1 MTDSS
6 PRYAQD
12 LERSLGIRENI
23 LITISAVTPASS
35 VFIIVPA
42 LIASLAGGSVLAMLL
57 GAVIAVFVGLCYA
70 ELASRYPISGA
81 EYPWAARLLGKPAG
95 FATFVLALVMG
106 VLIIAVI
113 TSGVGQYL
121 AAVWAPL
128 NSPWTGVAVVI
139 ISTTIASLAIKTN
152 AWVTGICLALE
163 VVAIIVLV
171 VLGLTHVSRG
181 ADVFFVPQALSGAG
195 MLEQVSIGALFS
207 LIPVALFAYNGYG
220 ASVFYSEETKNASKT
235 IGKAIMFSL
244 LVTVVLEVV
253 PLMAVIIGSSSL
265 EALTGSPA
273 PINEFLVE
281 RGGDVVNVLV
291 SVAIAVAIFNAV
303 IAIQIQIGRLI
314 FASARD
320 KSWPSAVDRVL
331 GRVNPRTKTPVAA
344 TLVVGVLVIVAMLVI
359 PFPTLILATGSAVV
373 VLYTIVA
380 LSALRVRA
388 VKGGHEGGYR
398 MWLWPVPPIVV
409 LLVMAYVVYQTVVAD
424 VTPLLIALGT
434 IVVGLIWYAVFIRG
448 RKDRWTLPEPQLEEI
463 APVTEPVKD

>member
-1 MTDSS
+1 MTDTS

-42 LIASLAGGSVLAMLL
+42 LIAGLAGGSVLAMLL
-57 GAVIAVFVGLCYA
+57 GGVIALFVGLCYA

-81 EYPWAARLLGKPAG
+81 EYPWAARLLGKPIG

-128 NSPWTGVAVVI
+128 NSPWTGVVVVI

-163 VVAIIVLV
+163 VIAIIVLV

-181 ADVFFVPQALSGAG
+181 ADAFFIPQVLGDG
-195 MLEQVSIGALFS
+195 GVLQQVSFGALFS

-253 PLMAVIIGSSSL
+253 PLMAVVVGSRSL
-265 EALTGSPA
+265 EALVGSPA
-273 PINEFLVE
+273 PINYFLID
-281 RGGDVVNVLV
+281 RGGDVINVLV

-320 KSWPSAVDRVL
+320 KSWPAAVDRVL
-331 GRVNPRTKTPVAA
+331 GRVNPRTKTPVVA
-344 TLVVGVLVIVAMLVI
+344 TVVVGVLVIIAALVI

-373 VLYTIVA
+373 ILYPIVA

-398 MWLWPVPPIVV
+398 MWLWPVPPVIVLV
-409 LLVMAYVVYQTVVAD
+409 VMAYVVYQTVVAD
-424 VTPLLIALGT
+424 ITPLLIALGT
-434 IVVGLIWYAVFIRG
+434 LVVGLIWYAAFIRG
-448 RKDRWTLPEPQLEEI
+448 RKDRWTLPDPQLEEL
-463 APVTEPVKD
+463 D

>member
-1 MTDSS
+1 MTDTS

-42 LIASLAGGSVLAMLL
+42 LIAGLAGGSVLAMLL
-57 GAVIAVFVGLCYA
+57 GGVIALFVGLCYA

-81 EYPWAARLLGKPAG
+81 EYPWAARLLGKPIG

-128 NSPWTGVAVVI
+128 NSPWTGVVVVI

-163 VVAIIVLV
+163 VIAIIVLV

-181 ADVFFVPQALSGAG
+181 ADAFFIPQALGDG
-195 MLEQVSIGALFS
+195 GVLQQVSFGALFS

-253 PLMAVIIGSSSL
+253 PLIAVVVGSRSL
-265 EALTGSPA
+265 EALVGSPT
-273 PINEFLVE
+273 PINYFLID
-281 RGGDVVNVLV
+281 RGGDVINVLV

-320 KSWPSAVDRVL
+320 KSWPAAIDRVL
-331 GRVNPRTKTPVAA
+331 GRVNPRTKTPVVA
-344 TLVVGVLVIVAMLVI
+344 TVVVGVLVIIAALVI

-373 VLYTIVA
+373 ILYTIVA

-398 MWLWPVPPIVV
+398 MWLWPVPPVIVLV
-409 LLVMAYVVYQTVVAD
+409 VMAYVVYQTVVAD
-424 VTPLLIALGT
+424 ITPLLIALGT
-434 IVVGLIWYAVFIRG
+434 LVVGLIWYAAFIRG
-448 RKDRWTLPEPQLEEI
+448 RKDRWTLPDPQLEEL
-463 APVTEPVKD
+463 D

>member
-1 MTDSS
+1 MTDTS

-42 LIASLAGGSVLAMLL
+42 LIAGLAGGSVLAMLL
-57 GAVIAVFVGLCYA
+57 GGVIALFVGLCYA

-81 EYPWAARLLGKPAG
+81 EYPWAARLLGKPIG

-128 NSPWTGVAVVI
+128 NSPWTGVVVVI

-163 VVAIIVLV
+163 VIAIIVLV
-171 VLGLTHVSRG
+171 ALGLTHVSRG
-181 ADVFFVPQALSGAG
+181 ADAFFIPQALGDG
-195 MLEQVSIGALFS
+195 GVLQQVSFGALFS

-253 PLMAVIIGSSSL
+253 PLMAVVVGSRSL
-265 EALTGSPA
+265 EALVGSPA
-273 PINEFLVE
+273 PINYFLID
-281 RGGDVVNVLV
+281 RGGDVINVLV

-320 KSWPSAVDRVL
+320 KSWPAAVDRVL
-331 GRVNPRTKTPVAA
+331 GRVNPRTKTPVVA
-344 TLVVGVLVIVAMLVI
+344 TVVVGVLVIIAALVI

-373 VLYTIVA
+373 ILYTIVA

-398 MWLWPVPPIVV
+398 MWLWPVPPVIVLV
-409 LLVMAYVVYQTVVAD
+409 VMAYVVYQTVVAD
-424 VTPLLIALGT
+424 ITPLLIALGT
-434 IVVGLIWYAVFIRG
+434 LVVGLIWYAAFIRG
-448 RKDRWTLPEPQLEEI
+448 RKDRWTLPDPQLEEL
-463 APVTEPVKD
+463 D

>member
-1 MTDSS
+1 MTDTS

-42 LIASLAGGSVLAMLL
+42 LIAGLAGGSVLAMLL
-57 GAVIAVFVGLCYA
+57 GGVIALFVGLCYA

-81 EYPWAARLLGKPAG
+81 EYPWAARLLGKPIG

-128 NSPWTGVAVVI
+128 NSPWTGVVVVI

-163 VVAIIVLV
+163 VIAIIVLV

-181 ADVFFVPQALSGAG
+181 ADAFFIPQALGDG
-195 MLEQVSIGALFS
+195 GVLQQVSFGALFS

-253 PLMAVIIGSSSL
+253 PLMAVVVGSRSL
-265 EALTGSPA
+265 EALVGSPA
-273 PINEFLVE
+273 PINYFLID
-281 RGGDVVNVLV
+281 RGGDVINVLV

-320 KSWPSAVDRVL
+320 KSWPAAIDRVL
-331 GRVNPRTKTPVAA
+331 GRVNPRTKTPVVA
-344 TLVVGVLVIVAMLVI
+344 TVVVGVLVIIAALVI

-373 VLYTIVA
+373 ILYTIVA

-398 MWLWPVPPIVV
+398 MWLWPVPPVIVLV
-409 LLVMAYVVYQTVVAD
+409 VMAYVVYQTVVAD
-424 VTPLLIALGT
+424 ITPLLIALGT
-434 IVVGLIWYAVFIRG
+434 LVVGLIWYAAFIRG
-448 RKDRWTLPEPQLEEI
+448 RKDRWTLPDPQLEEL
-463 APVTEPVKD
+463 D

>member
-1 MTDSS
+1 MTDTS

-42 LIASLAGGSVLAMLL
+42 LIAGLAGGSVLAMLL
-57 GAVIAVFVGLCYA
+57 GGVIALFVGLCYA

-81 EYPWAARLLGKPAG
+81 EYPWAARLLGKPIG

-128 NSPWTGVAVVI
+128 NSPWTGVVVVI

-163 VVAIIVLV
+163 VIAIIVLV

-181 ADVFFVPQALSGAG
+181 ADAFFIPQALGDG
-195 MLEQVSIGALFS
+195 GVLQQVSFGALFS

-253 PLMAVIIGSSSL
+253 PLIAVVVGSRSL
-265 EALTGSPA
+265 EALVGSPA
-273 PINEFLVE
+273 PINYFLID
-281 RGGDVVNVLV
+281 RGGDVINVLV

-320 KSWPSAVDRVL
+320 KSWPAAVDRVL
-331 GRVNPRTKTPVAA
+331 GRVNPRTKTPVVA
-344 TLVVGVLVIVAMLVI
+344 TVVVGVLVIIAALVI

-373 VLYTIVA
+373 ILYTIVA

-398 MWLWPVPPIVV
+398 MWLWPVPPVIVLV
-409 LLVMAYVVYQTVVAD
+409 VMAYVVYQTVVAD
-424 VTPLLIALGT
+424 ITPLLIALGT
-434 IVVGLIWYAVFIRG
+434 LVVGLIWYAAFIRG
-448 RKDRWTLPEPQLEEI
+448 RKDRWTLPDPQLEEL
-463 APVTEPVKD
+463 D

>member
-1 MTDSS
+1 MTDTS

-42 LIASLAGGSVLAMLL
+42 LIAGLAGGSVLAMLL
-57 GAVIAVFVGLCYA
+57 GGVIALFVGLCYA

-81 EYPWAARLLGKPAG
+81 EYPWAARLLGKPIG

-128 NSPWTGVAVVI
+128 NSPWTGVVVVI

-163 VVAIIVLV
+163 VIAIIVLV

-181 ADVFFVPQALSGAG
+181 ADAFFIPQALGDG
-195 MLEQVSIGALFS
+195 GVLQQVSFGALFS

-253 PLMAVIIGSSSL
+253 PLMAVVVGSRSL
-265 EALTGSPA
+265 EALVGSPA
-273 PINEFLVE
+273 PINYFLID
-281 RGGDVVNVLV
+281 RGGDVINVLV

-320 KSWPSAVDRVL
+320 KSWPAAVDRVL
-331 GRVNPRTKTPVAA
+331 GRVNPRTKTPVVA
-344 TLVVGVLVIVAMLVI
+344 TVVVGVLVIIAALVI

-373 VLYTIVA
+373 ILYTIVA

-398 MWLWPVPPIVV
+398 MWLWPVPPVIVLV
-409 LLVMAYVVYQTVVAD
+409 VMAYVVYQTVVAD
-424 VTPLLIALGT
+424 ITPLLIALGT
-434 IVVGLIWYAVFIRG
+434 LVVGLIWYAAFIRG
-448 RKDRWTLPEPQLEEI
+448 RKDRWTLPDPQLEEL
-463 APVTEPVKD
+463 D

>member
-23 LITISAVTPASS
+23 LITLSAVTPASS

-42 LIASLAGGSVLAMLL
+42 LIANLAGGSVLAMLL
-57 GAVIAVFVGLCYA
+57 GGVIALFVGLCYA
-70 ELASRYPISGA
+70 ELSSRYPISGA
-81 EYPWAARLLGKPAG
+81 EYPWAARLLGKPVG

-128 NSPWTGVAVVI
+128 NSPWTGVVVVL

-152 AWVTGICLALE
+152 AWVTGICLGLE
-163 VVAIIVLV
+163 VLAIIVLV
-171 VLGLTHVSRG
+171 VLGLTHISRG
-181 ADVFFVPQALSGAG
+181 PETFFVPQSLGDG
-195 MLEQVSIGALFS
+195 GVLQQVAFGALFS

-244 LVTVVLEVV
+244 LVTVVLEVL
-253 PLMAVIIGSSSL
+253 PLMAVVIGSRSL

-273 PINEFLVE
+273 PINYFLID
-281 RGGDVVNVLV
+281 RGGEVVNVLV

-314 FASARD
+314 FSSARD
-320 KSWPSAVDRVL
+320 RSWPAAVDRVL
-331 GRVNPRTKTPVAA
+331 GRVSPRTKTPVVA
-344 TLVVGVLVIVAMLVI
+344 TLVVGVLVILAMLFI

-373 VLYTIVA
+373 ILYTIVA

-398 MWLWPVPPIVV
+398 MWLWPLPPIIV
-409 LLVMAYVVYQTVVAD
+409 LLVMAYVVYQTVIAD
-424 VTPLLIALGT
+424 VTPLLIAVGT
-434 IVVGLIWYAVFIRG
+434 LVVGFIWYAIFIRG
-448 RKDRWTLPEPQLEEI
+448 RKDRWTLPDPQLEE
-463 APVTEPVKD
+463 D

>member
-42 LIASLAGGSVLAMLL
+42 LIAGLAGGSVLAMLL
-57 GAVIAVFVGLCYA
+57 GGVIALFVGLCYA

-81 EYPWAARLLGKPAG
+81 EYPWAARLLGKPIG

-128 NSPWTGVAVVI
+128 DSPWTGVVVVL

-163 VVAIIVLV
+163 VIAIIVLV
-171 VLGLTHVSRG
+171 VLGLTHISRG
-181 ADVFFVPQALSGAG
+181 ADAFFVPQALGDG
-195 MLEQVSIGALFS
+195 GVLQQVSFGALFS

-244 LVTVVLEVV
+244 LVTVVLEVL
-253 PLMAVIIGSSSL
+253 PLMAVVIGSRSL
-265 EALTGSPA
+265 EALVGSTA
-273 PINEFLVE
+273 PINYFLLD
-281 RGGDVVNVLV
+281 RGGEVINVLV

-320 KSWPSAVDRVL
+320 KSWPAAVDRVL
-331 GRVNPRTKTPVAA
+331 GRVNPRTKTPVVA
-344 TLVVGVLVIVAMLVI
+344 TLVVGALVIIASIAI

-373 VLYTIVA
+373 ILYTIVA

-398 MWLWPVPPIVV
+398 MWLWPIPPVVV

-424 VTPLLIALGT
+424 ITPLLIALGT
-434 IVVGLIWYAVFIRG
+434 LVVGLIWYAVFIRG
-448 RKDRWTLPEPQLEEI
+448 RKDRWTLPDPQLEE
-463 APVTEPVKD
+463 EG